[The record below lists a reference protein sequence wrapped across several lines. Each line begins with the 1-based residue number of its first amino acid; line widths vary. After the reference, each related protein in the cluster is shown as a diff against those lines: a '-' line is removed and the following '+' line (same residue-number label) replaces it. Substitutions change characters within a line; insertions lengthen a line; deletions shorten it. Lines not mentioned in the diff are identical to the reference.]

1 MALTYDDIRIEFM
14 SALNSD
20 KRATKL
26 WMTINK
32 GTGTYKTASEY
43 AVRVGDVLG
52 KVLRNHAPL
61 VDIYE
66 WDVDELIPQAL
77 GMNHRIVSGACEKVQ
92 TAMNR
97 KSGVGIRPQLP
108 KFDGNRAYGIVQ
120 ELKTNPEFT
129 NIEKTFYDQLTNFTQ
144 NVVDESIRDNAEV
157 QSNAGVKAYIVRT
170 AEAHACD
177 WCQEMAGTYDY
188 KEVKATGNPVWGR
201 HENCRCTIDYVTE
214 YYTERVYNQRKAR

>member
-1 MALTYDDIRIEFM
+1 MPLTYNDIKIEFL

-26 WMTINK
+26 WTLINK

-61 VDIYE
+61 VDVYE
-66 WDVDELIPQAL
+66 WNLDELIPQAL

-92 TAMNR
+92 TAMNER
-97 KSGVGIRPQLP
+97 SGIGIRPQLP

-120 ELKTNPEFT
+120 ELKDNPEFT
-129 NIEKTFYDQLTNFTQ
+129 NIEKSFYDQLTNFTQ
-144 NVVDESIRDNAEV
+144 NVVDEAIRDNAGV
-157 QSNAGVKAYIVRT
+157 QSRAGIKAYIIRIPDSR
-170 AEAHACD
+170 ACQ
-177 WCQEMAGTYDY
+177 WCRDLAGKYDY
-188 KEVKATGNPVWGR
+188 DEVKATNEPIWSR
-201 HENCRCTIDYVTE
+201 HENCRCTIDFVTE
-214 YYTERVYNQRKAR
+214 R